1 MTSEVGLPGLLGAAV
16 DVRAACGCGSWV
28 VAAAAAAFGLCA
40 EGFCTRP
47 VYVLEVLS
55 VLLLF
60 SLPGSMAPSMRL
72 PQHGG
77 IHCWRVRARVSR
89 TALVCVLMR
98 GFSLAP
104 SPGS

>member
-1 MTSEVGLPGLLGAAV
+1 MTSEEGLPGLLGAAV
-16 DVRAACGCGSWV
+16 DVRAACGCGSCV
-28 VAAAAAAFGLCA
+28 VAAAAAAAAFGLCA

-60 SLPGSMAPSMRL
+60 SLPGSMRL

-77 IHCWRVRARVSR
+77 IHCCRVRARVSR

-98 GFSLAP
+98 GFFARALP
-104 SPGS
+104 W